1 MESNYN
7 SDNFERLLRESSDQ
21 YRMYPSESVW
31 KNVYRALHT
40 RRKWF
45 GIGFLLLML
54 SAGFVTTI
62 MLSNPVDTS
71 KQVASSIIKQSATSP
86 GAETKPEINKDEIS
100 LSPLYNNSFTVNTKG
115 NFLAPVD
122 PLPDNISTTD
132 LIFTEQS
139 SVETIT
145 DNSTTDIVKT
155 DNTSKEGQ
163 QSAAFADASGPTT
176 FEPINISISDEAT
189 DQNLYFTATKPES
202 RKLTTSTSLNKPAGF
217 YPYSIESVIN
227 SYVKRHKKL
236 SFQFYFTPTISYR
249 KLSENKSYLRSVA
262 YNPNNTVPLY
272 YDVNKVVT
280 HKPDMGL
287 EAGIAARYAIGKKMK
302 LRAGLQFNTSR
313 YDIKAYR
320 SATEVTT
327 IALNTGNFIP
337 DSVNTISNYR
347 NFNGYKSDWL
357 HNLYFQ
363 VAAPIGLELQLA
375 GDNRIKFGVAGT
387 IQPTY
392 ILSDRVYLISTNYKN
407 YAEVPSLIRRWNVN
421 TSFEAFV
428 GYSTGRMNWQVG
440 PQVRYQ
446 LQSSFVK
453 EYPVKENLFDF
464 GLKIGVSA
472 NR

>member
-31 KNVYRALHT
+31 KNVYSALHT

-54 SAGFVTTI
+54 SAGFVTTV
-62 MLSNPVDTS
+62 MLSNPADTT
-71 KQVASSIIKQSATSP
+71 KQVASAVIKQSATSP
-86 GAETKPEINKDEIS
+86 GTEAKPEINKEEAS
-100 LSPLYNNSFTVNTKG
+100 LPPLYNNSFTTGTKK

-122 PLPDNISTTD
+122 PLADNIATTV
-132 LIFTEQS
+132 LSLTKQS
-139 SVETIT
+139 PAEIIT
-145 DNSTTDIVKT
+145 GSSSSDIVKT
-155 DNTSKEGQ
+155 DNVSKEGQ
-163 QSAAFADASGPTT
+163 QSITLAGASVPVT
-176 FEPINISISDEAT
+176 FEPLNVSISDEAT
-189 DQNLYFTATKPES
+189 DQNLYFTTNKS
-202 RKLTTSTSLNKPAGF
+202 DNRKLITATPLNKTAGT

-227 SYVKRHKKL
+227 SYVKKHKKL

-249 KLSENKSYLRSVA
+249 KLSENKSYLRSAA
-262 YNPNNTVPLY
+262 YNPNNTALY

-287 EAGIAARYAIGKKMK
+287 EAGIAARYSIGKKMK
-302 LRAGLQFNTSR
+302 VRAGLQFNTSR

-327 IALNTGNFIP
+327 IALNTGNFTP

-375 GDNRIKFGVAGT
+375 GDNRIKFGIAGT